1 MARRRRR
8 NPDPVAAIA
17 AAIPSSVPAP
27 IASAAV
33 AGAASAAAKTNPGRR
48 GRGRRRN
55 CGYRMNPGKR
65 RRKGRGRMSPGRRA
79 TSRLRSTWK
88 RRTRR
93 GGRYAAYGAV
103 VRTTKS
109 GSPRRG
115 RRKHVK
121 GKGHAWTGRKGTV
134 ALYSRKTGKLWGTN
148 PKRHGRRDLD
158 RRRRFNRKNRHGRS
172 PAWSIESAR
181 ARRWA
186 RTNPKRHRGGRNKRR
201 GRAMNREERYETG
214 WRGQSW
220 RARMKT
226 KNRHRRGRR

>member
-1 MARRRRR
+1 MSRRRSRR
-8 NPDPVAAIA
+8 HNPDPVAAIA

-33 AGAASAAAKTNPGRR
+33 AGAASAAAKTNPGRGR
-48 GRGRRRN
+48 GRSRRRRN
-55 CGYRMNPGKR
+55 CGGYRMNPGKK
-65 RRKGRGRMSPGRRA
+65 RRKTRKKMSPGRRA
-79 TSRLRSTWK
+79 ASRLRSTWK

-93 GGRYAAYGAV
+93 GGRYEAYGAV

-148 PKRHGRRDLD
+148 PRRGKKSRRQKSRRGLRRRSWDMAGAWTYRHGRTG
-158 RRRRFNRKNRHGRS
+158 KGS
-172 PAWSIESAR
+172 KSAR
-181 ARRWA
+181 ARR
-186 RTNPKRHRGGRNKRR
+186 
-201 GRAMNREERYETG
+201 
-214 WRGQSW
+214 
-220 RARMKT
+220 
-226 KNRHRRGRR
+226 RGRR